1 MKYWL
6 SVGAQPS
13 QTVAVLLGRVCCG
26 FTAVICRQA
35 FVLLLPFVPSSRVL
49 FLRRLRRKKERLLR
63 RKSRFLLCTVCERK
77 GWLKGGFL
85 ITLGISGELLIVG
98 VLLRLFVLEREYW
111 AFAWI
116 EGNHSCTGVNVCCL

>member
-35 FVLLLPFVPSSRVL
+35 FFLLLPFVPLSRVL
-49 FLRRLRRKKERLLR
+49 SLRRLRRKKERLLR
-63 RKSRFLLCTVCERK
+63 RKSRFLLCNVCENK
-77 GWLKGGFL
+77 EGVNGG
-85 ITLGISGELLIVG
+85 LLAASLLDVF
-98 VLLRLFVLEREYW
+98 LRLFVLEREYW

>member
-13 QTVAVLLGRVCCG
+13 QTVAVLLGRVCCS

-35 FVLLLPFVPSSRVL
+35 FFLLLPFVPLSRVL
-49 FLRRLRRKKERLLR
+49 SLRRLRKKKERLLR

-77 GWLKGGFL
+77 GGVTGGVACSKF
-85 ITLGISGELLIVG
+85 VG
-98 VLLRLFVLEREYW
+98 CAFVFVRNENDVVV
-111 AFAWI
+111 I
-116 EGNHSCTGVNVCCL
+116 CMD